1 MLLIHVLIKVSALIR
16 CCCCHAIRE
25 TISLEPLLTL
35 LAEDLAAQI
44 DTACVSVEY
53 YTAPLSLVLL
63 LTLAALWITRLLFGK
78 LLLA

>member
-16 CCCCHAIRE
+16 CRRRHAIRE
-25 TISLEPLLTL
+25 TVSLEPLLTL
-35 LAEDLAAQI
+35 LAEDFAAQI

-63 LTLAALWITRLLFGK
+63 LTLAALWIT
-78 LLLA
+78 